1 MVGKLAMNIAIFLLF
16 VTAAGATDGLIVS
29 TKVDPQLRDE
39 AQKIYV
45 SACRTVELEYGAGR
59 SIRPRVSL
67 LLGADQDSVDWGRGE
82 IRLRDWDP
90 NLFAQGVITLA
101 YRQILPLHVSLNLT
115 ETLRVRSFKEQR
127 RSHELRF
134 RARQPGPANRLA

>member
-1 MVGKLAMNIAIFLLF
+1 MVGKFAMNIALLLLF
-16 VTAAGATDGLIVS
+16 VTAAVADGLVVS
-29 TKVDPQLRDE
+29 AGVDPVLRDE

-45 SACRTVELEYGAGR
+45 SACTTVEREYGAGR
-59 SIRPRVSL
+59 SIRPSISL

-90 NLFAQGVITLA
+90 NLFAQSVITLA
-101 YRQILPLHVSLNLT
+101 YRQMLPLHVSLNLT

-134 RARQPGPANRLA
+134 RGRQPGPANRLA